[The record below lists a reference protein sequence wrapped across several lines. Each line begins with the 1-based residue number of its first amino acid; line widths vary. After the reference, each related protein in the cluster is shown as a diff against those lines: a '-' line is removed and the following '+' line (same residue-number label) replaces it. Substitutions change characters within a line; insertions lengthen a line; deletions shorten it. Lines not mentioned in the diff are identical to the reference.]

1 MSAKA
6 ASMNSTPN
14 VVIFGEEGVGKSSV
28 VNMIAGREVASTPGD
43 SSDRTFD
50 SKSFLVDLDGR
61 PVRLWDTV
69 GLHEGGVNTGAKDAI
84 VNLYKLLK
92 SLESGINL
100 LVYCVRGPQPDIS
113 RTTRN
118 YKIFNNGLCQKQVPI
133 VLVVTGL
140 EEEESTDKWW
150 AKNKESFGEPA
161 AEMSFKSQACVT
173 ATRGKLR
180 DGTHVFEQEYEESTS
195 KVRKLV
201 GDNCHHGS
209 WQLKT
214 SKSSQAIL
222 FAKIVVNMGIGV
234 FNLPPLILC
243 HMLYEVLKEHGG
255 FSDIDARKIANA
267 VEI

>member
-1 MSAKA
+1 MSVKA

-28 VNMIAGREVASTPGD
+28 VNMIAGREVASTSGEA
-43 SSDRTFD
+43 SACTFD

-61 PVRLWDTV
+61 PVTLWDTV

-92 SLESGINL
+92 SLESGISL
-100 LVYCVRGPQPDIS
+100 LVYCVRGPQPNIS
-113 RTTRN
+113 RTARN
-118 YKIFNNGLCQKQVPI
+118 YKIFNNGLCQTQVPI

-140 EEEESTDKWW
+140 EAEESTDKWW
-150 AKNKESFGEPA
+150 AKNNKSFGKQK
-161 AEMSFKSQACVT
+161 MLFNGQACVT

-180 DGTHVFEQEYEESTS
+180 NGTHMFEQEYEESTN

-234 FNLPPLILC
+234 FNLPPLVLC

-267 VEI
+267 AEI